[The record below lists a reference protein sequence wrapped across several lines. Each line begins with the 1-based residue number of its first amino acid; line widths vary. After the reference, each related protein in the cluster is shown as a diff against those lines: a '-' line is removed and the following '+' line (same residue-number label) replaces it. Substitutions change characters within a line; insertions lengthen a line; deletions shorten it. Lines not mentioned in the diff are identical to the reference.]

1 MEVTTLTISRDL
13 DCAPFYLYPANLTT
27 FANLD
32 GLGLTAIGQRLTPK
46 KAEIL
51 CQVTNPDPWCQ
62 TCGTPGNPRDTVTR
76 RLAHE
81 PFGWRPPSW

>member
-1 MEVTTLTISRDL
+1 MHHSIYT
-13 DCAPFYLYPANLTT
+13 PADLTT

-46 KAEIL
+46 KAEII
-51 CQVTNPDPWCQ
+51 CQVTNPAPWCQ
-62 TCGTPGNPRDTVTR
+62 TCGTPGVPRDIVTR

-81 PFGWRPPSW
+81 PFGWRPGLPQSRW